1 MLVGQALEDLG
12 ALGKAARNRQ
22 LADIAADAQQ
32 PARVDDRTDIVQHAP
47 LMTAGR
53 AVASA
58 MMRSPPREVPMKTA
72 RSVPLATKHLHQV
85 VELDADVV
93 VLPVAV
99 VLGEAAPAIVE
110 RQHPPRLRLV
120 CAKASAT
127 SWKSAAVR
135 ASPGRQTMGDRGEA
149 SGP

>member
-1 MLVGQALEDLG
+1 MLVGQALQDFC

-22 LADIAADAQQ
+22 LADIAANAQQ
-32 PARVDDRTDIVQHAP
+32 PARVDDRTDIVQHRALDDSRARRGERHDEEP
-47 LMTAGR
+47 AARGADEDGALRPAGDQ
-53 AVASA
+53 
-58 MMRSPPREVPMKTA
+58 
-72 RSVPLATKHLHQV
+72 HLHQV

-120 CAKASAT
+120 LRESQRHLVEVGRGAGQ
-127 SWKSAAVR
+127 
-135 ASPGRQTMGDRGEA
+135 PGRQTTGIAGEA